1 VIFDDDGS
9 PDGTVALAYLLA
21 NPGVSIR
28 SISISY
34 GEAHPST
41 YIQHIGRQVDQLGR
55 GAIPL
60 GAGQDSPLSGDNEFP
75 DWLRDSA
82 DNFWGLPIPN
92 PDKTYAV
99 RDAAELMVDTINGSP
114 EPVTIFISGPA
125 TNLAQALRLDP
136 DIRAD
141 IAAVYI
147 MGGAVNVPGN
157 LSDLMSGSGNTVAEW
172 NIYADPLA
180 ASEVFAS
187 GLEIYL
193 VPLDATNQVSI
204 SRNDTRQWHS
214 GGATADFAAGFYEM
228 LLDSW
233 NAQEAAI
240 WDVMTAV
247 IMVNPGLCEFTPLH
261 LQVITA
267 AGNTSGQT
275 VLVPDAEPNVHVCLE
290 PDAARIRQYLIDV
303 FSASP

>member
-1 VIFDDDGS
+1 
-9 PDGTVALAYLLA
+9 
-21 NPGVSIR
+21 
-28 SISISY
+28 
-34 GEAHPST
+34 
-41 YIQHIGRQVDQLGR
+41 
-55 GAIPL
+55 
-60 GAGQDSPLSGDNEFP
+60 
-75 DWLRDSA
+75 
-82 DNFWGLPIPN
+82 
-92 PDKTYAV
+92 
-99 RDAAELMVDTINGSP
+99 
-114 EPVTIFISGPA
+114 
-125 TNLAQALRLDP
+125 
-136 DIRAD
+136 
-141 IAAVYI
+141 
-147 MGGAVNVPGN
+147 
-157 LSDLMSGSGNTVAEW
+157 MSGSGNTVAEW

-275 VLVPDAEPNVHVCLE
+275 VLLPDAEPNVHVCLE